1 MITKDKIE
9 IYDKF
14 DGELD
19 GLKLIGSTIEKE
31 KINEEEWAFIYS
43 LIQDL
48 GLIKK
53 DLVSKDFKERFHLQ
67 VRQNVEDSAL
77 GLLYKIAIG

>member
-9 IYDKF
+9 IYDKY

-48 GLIKK
+48 ALIKK
-53 DLVSKDFKERFHLQ
+53 DLVSKDFKERIHLQ
-67 VRQNVEDSAL
+67 VKQNIEDSAL
-77 GLLYKIAIG
+77 GLLNKIAIG